1 MSGTGPEWKAL
12 TSELGGTPPV
22 EFAALP
28 AASLASL
35 ASQLREARLRQKQQL
50 DEALT
55 RALEH
60 VPALMRMPIR
70 KVLGL

>member
-1 MSGTGPEWKAL
+1 MAINKGGDLAR
-12 TSELGGTPPV
+12 ELGSNPP
-22 EFAALP
+22 EAFAALATDDL
-28 AASLASL
+28 AALSSA
-35 ASQLREARLRQKQQL
+35 LRAARTRQKNQL

-60 VPALMRMPIR
+60 VPALMRFPVR

>member
-1 MSGTGPEWKAL
+1 MAQRE
-12 TSELGGTPPV
+12 TSFLARELGGDPPEAFGV
-22 EFAALP
+22 LSTGDLATLTSALRAAR
-28 AASLASL
+28 A
-35 ASQLREARLRQKQQL
+35 RQKVQL

-60 VPALMRMPIR
+60 VPALMRLPVR